1 MNEESEILT
10 KEQRIFAE
18 YPVYKAVAA
27 ISLCL
32 PVYNIMTAF
41 GNLFGIGGSS
51 VIARAMGTGQQKKAQ
66 SAFSLAVRGAFVAA
80 AVYSVLLL
88 IFARPFFYALVV
100 MQKASAMLS
109 GIHTLQWLSVEFL
122 PFCRQCLHI

>member
-27 ISLCL
+27 MVIPTIISQIIT
-32 PVYNIMTAF
+32 VIYN
-41 GNLFGIGGSS
+41 
-51 VIARAMGTGQQKKAQ
+51 
-66 SAFSLAVRGAFVAA
+66 LAVRGAFVAA